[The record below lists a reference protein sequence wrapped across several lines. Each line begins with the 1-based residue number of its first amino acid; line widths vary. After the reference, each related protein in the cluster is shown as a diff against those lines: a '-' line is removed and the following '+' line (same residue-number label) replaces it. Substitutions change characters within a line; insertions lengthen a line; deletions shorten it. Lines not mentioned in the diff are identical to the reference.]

1 MQRLAALFVLLLLLG
16 GTEAQEQ
23 SKTAPSTNNGGAT
36 AASAITANTPPVE
49 LARAAFKAQ
58 GGEKLR
64 ALKNMILRGSVDLYP
79 PNSTFAI
86 PGGFLLVTAGDKVRL
101 EIDARPAISFK
112 QIFDGQQSYGS
123 IPGVEVPPP
132 SKFGLSA
139 LAKFDQP
146 GLTVSAI
153 PDKKKLRGFR
163 IADEQ
168 GNTTDFYIDPAN
180 ARVMSF
186 IIPYGNYTFGTEHK
200 KFKEVEGVLVPSS
213 FTQRLEMP
221 QGAFFA
227 EFSVKEIK
235 LNQTFGDEVFAIP

>member
-1 MQRLAALFVLLLLLG
+1 MRRITTLLAASLFFATILV
-16 GTEAQEQ
+16 AQEPA
-23 SKTAPSTNNGGAT
+23 KIAPSTTNGGNAP
-36 AASAITANTPPVE
+36 AITANTTPLD

-86 PGGFLLVTAGDKVRL
+86 PGGFILVTAGDKVRL

-112 QIFDGQQSYGS
+112 QIFDGQQSYS
-123 IPGVEVPPP
+123 SMPGVEVPPA
-132 SKFGLSA
+132 SKYGMSA

-146 GLTVSAI
+146 GFTVSAI
-153 PDKKKLRGFR
+153 ADKKKLRGFR

-168 GNTTDFYIDPAN
+168 GHTTDFYIDPAN

-186 IIPYGNYTFGTEHK
+186 VIPYGNYTFGTEHK
-200 KFKEVEGVLVPSS
+200 KFKEVDGVLIPST

-227 EFSVKEIK
+227 EYSVKEIK
-235 LNQTFGDEVFAIP
+235 LNQEFGDDVFAIP